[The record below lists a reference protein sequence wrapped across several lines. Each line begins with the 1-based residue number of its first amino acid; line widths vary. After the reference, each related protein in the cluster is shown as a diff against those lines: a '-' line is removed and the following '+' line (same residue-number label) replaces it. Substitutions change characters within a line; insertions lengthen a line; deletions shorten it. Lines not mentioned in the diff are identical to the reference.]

1 MRSPRKKDGGDD
13 RAPILQMNQCHVLPL
28 LCRPLDYADHW
39 LRTGSGGSDR
49 CVGVGIIRLIS
60 QRMASFLLIEGRLSC
75 RLVCHELEFRGRFRP
90 DLALSHRFASRQR
103 RNRQSLSAVRD
114 VPARLDYA
122 DVLAAVTATKARS
135 PTLIGIIWKSA

>member
-1 MRSPRKKDGGDD
+1 MPKASSINSPTDKLSPIA
-13 RAPILQMNQCHVLPL
+13 APIAAWPATAI
-28 LCRPLDYADHW
+28 R
-39 LRTGSGGSDR
+39 SDEF
-49 CVGVGIIRLIS
+49 RLIS

-75 RLVCHELEFRGRFRP
+75 RLVCHELEFRDRFRP

-114 VPARLDYA
+114 VLARLDYA

-135 PTLIGIIWKSA
+135 PTLIGIVWKSA